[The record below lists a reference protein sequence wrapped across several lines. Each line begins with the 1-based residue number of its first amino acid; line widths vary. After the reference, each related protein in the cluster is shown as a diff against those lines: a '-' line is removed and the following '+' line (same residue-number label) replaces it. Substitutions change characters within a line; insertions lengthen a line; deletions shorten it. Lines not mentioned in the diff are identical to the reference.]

1 MRFFRRVCENKR
13 GLPLVI
19 TKAKFQKED
28 VLIEALPYIQQFEH
42 KTFVIKYGGAVM
54 QDEELK
60 AMVAQDVTLLRKI
73 GINVVVVHGG
83 GKEIT
88 SFSDKLNIKTK
99 FINGQRYTDEE
110 TRDVVQMVLVGL
122 INKDIVRR
130 ININGGRAVGV
141 SGIDAELV
149 KVRKYDNEDLGFVGE
164 VTDVNSSFVKNLLK
178 DGYLPVIA
186 PIGVDENGTVYNV
199 NADIAAGSIAGAID
213 ALKLV
218 YMTDIEGVKI
228 NGEFVSH
235 LTQTEV
241 ENYIKRGIIN
251 GGMIPKVKSALDA
264 LESGVQK
271 VHIIDGRIPHAL
283 LLEIFTND
291 GIGTEIVS
299 K

>member
-1 MRFFRRVCENKR
+1 
-13 GLPLVI
+13 
-19 TKAKFQKED
+19 
-28 VLIEALPYIQQFEH
+28 
-42 KTFVIKYGGAVM
+42 
-54 QDEELK
+54 
-60 AMVAQDVTLLRKI
+60 MVAQDVTLLRKI